1 MTKGQ
6 RLLDAVALMDRM
18 WGYGGWEAEQTHL
31 SLRKY
36 LIDECYELLDALVA
50 GDDDEIVSELGDLM
64 LQVLFHAR
72 IAQAQGRFDIDD
84 IASALADKL
93 TERSPHLTNG
103 HTGPLDP
110 HVQDAAWEARKR
122 AALAAGSCLDGIPHH
137 APSLLL
143 ADKILARVRKF
154 AFPDELVPDDLR
166 TVTLGSGTAEVD
178 LRRSALAFADRV
190 RCTELRHGATP
201 ASAREW
207 QAQWTAT
214 EQTE

>member
-1 MTKGQ
+1 MRTGE
-6 RLLDAVALMDRM
+6 RLLDAVALLDRM
-18 WGYGGWEAEQTHL
+18 WGYGGWEVEQTHM

-50 GDDDEIVSELGDLM
+50 GDDREIVSELGDLL

-72 IAQAQGRFDIDD
+72 IAQEQGRFDIDNV
-84 IASALADKL
+84 ASVLADKL

-110 HVQDAAWEARKR
+110 HAQDAAWEAGKR
-122 AALAAGSCLDGIPHH
+122 AALATGSCLDGIPHD

-154 AFPDELVPDDLR
+154 DFPDELIPTDLR
-166 TVTLGSGTAEVD
+166 TATIGTGTAEVD
-178 LRRSALAFADRV
+178 LRRTALAFAARV
-190 RCTELRHGATP
+190 RAAEHRHGRTP
-201 ASAREW
+201 AAPPEW
-207 QAQWTAT
+207 LAQWDR
-214 EQTE
+214 